1 MREYVNIFKV
11 APRDAF
17 ELQCVQFSRVIARFN
32 KTGNNSNAKK
42 SRRKPAPTNEED
54 IQKVRDDVEKKL
66 GSCGS
71 IHENPMRSVF
81 LRNVEICEIV

>member
-54 IQKVRDDVEKKL
+54 IQKVRDEVKKIL
-66 GSCGS
+66 MSAFDHCLQN
-71 IHENPMRSVF
+71 IKLIKQKHTY
-81 LRNVEICEIV
+81 L